1 MAEIEVLVHCFYIQ
15 VGLKNG
21 HPILSVR
28 WPLTPMPEPEIGNVY
43 GKFVFNLG
51 STNTVLI
58 KDHGKNIIV
67 DPGIIQLGRYGALIA
82 RLNEVGLSPK
92 DIDVI
97 INTHCHYDHIESNYL
112 FKGKELLIHEK
123 ELDFCRTRYWPEYVD
138 AFMNILNV
146 KPVANDFALTD
157 NIRIIETPGHT
168 PGSLSIIVDTPKEV
182 VAIVGDAVI
191 VKDDLLELK
200 PPSVVTSNAN
210 PEEALKSLKKIA
222 QYQPRLVIP
231 GHDAPFSFIPTNPA
245 RAR

>member
-1 MAEIEVLVHCFYIQ
+1 MAEIEVLIHCFYIQ

-21 HPILSVR
+21 HPILSMR

-43 GKFVFNLG
+43 GKLVFNLG

-58 KDHGKNIIV
+58 KDDKKNIIV

-82 RLNEVGLSPK
+82 RLDEVGLSPK
-92 DIDVI
+92 DIDII

-112 FKGKELLIHEK
+112 FKGKELIIHKK
-123 ELDFCRTRYWPEYVD
+123 ELDYCRERYWPEYVD
-138 AFMNILNV
+138 AFMNILNINTV
-146 KPVANDFALTD
+146 SDDFVLSD

-168 PGSLSIIVDTPKEV
+168 PGSISLIVDTPKGA

-191 VKDDLLELK
+191 VKEDLLEIR

-210 PEEALKSLKKIA
+210 PEDALKSLKKIA
-222 QYQPRLVIP
+222 RYNPRQVIP
-231 GHDAPFSFIPTNPA
+231 GHDSPFLFKTTNS
-245 RAR
+245 